1 MVRVY
6 GSSDDIVEIEPSGT
20 VKASEIDC
28 YDKDVRITFKDGTV
42 IRIGYGKPGRG
53 IWYVRVEKKGTAK
66 QRLTICE
73 DEHSG
78 LYSDLFSID
87 ADVETYEL
95 VKHVDMESS
104 DCPE

>member
-1 MVRVY
+1 MIRVY
-6 GSSDDIVEIEPSGT
+6 GCSDDLVEIEGS
-20 VKASEIDC
+20 KYEQNEIDC

-53 IWYVRVEKKGTAK
+53 IWYVRVEKKGTAR
-66 QRLTICE
+66 QRLTVCE

-78 LYSDLFSID
+78 IYSDLFSID

-104 DCPE
+104 D